1 MSNSIFSPRVS
12 LRSLQFNTKHPYLS
26 SRIDGMIDIIDRITT
41 AQSPISS
48 SIVVEE
54 YQKPKISKRVLP
66 ELSYS
71 QVKLFAVASLKN

>member
-1 MSNSIFSPRVS
+1 
-12 LRSLQFNTKHPYLS
+12 
-26 SRIDGMIDIIDRITT
+26 MIDIIDRITT

-54 YQKPKISKRVLP
+54 YQKPKISQRVLP